1 MVYMHRGYTGVYR
14 GLEQAGLAIRPAPGF
29 WFHMPCLLI
38 SSYAAVP
45 DAIRKHRPSHMLTLM
60 DEHVPTPPEIPPER
74 HHRIRVHDIIE
85 PAEGAIPPTT
95 DHIEGLLTFSRSWRR
110 EAPFLVHCWA
120 GISRST
126 AAAYILLCDIRG
138 PGHETQ
144 IAREL
149 RELAPHAQPNRL
161 MIRHAD
167 QILAREGRM
176 IAAVESMGDAR
187 IVWETE
193 VVELNVLTE
202 GLHV

>member
-1 MVYMHRGYTGVYR
+1 
-14 GLEQAGLAIRPAPGF
+14 
-29 WFHMPCLLI
+29 
-38 SSYAAVP
+38 
-45 DAIRKHRPSHMLTLM
+45 MLTLM
-60 DEHVPTPPEIPPER
+60 DEHVETPPEILPNR
-74 HHRIRVHDIIE
+74 HHRIRVHDIAE
-85 PAEGAIPPTT
+85 PAEGAIVPSM
-95 DHIEGLLTFSRSWRR
+95 DHVEGLLAFSRTWTR

-138 PGHETQ
+138 AGHEAA

-167 QILAREGRM
+167 QFLGREGRM
-176 IAAVESMGDAR
+176 IAAVESMGEAR

-193 VVELNVLTE
+193 VVEVPLLPE
-202 GLHV
+202 ELHA

>member
-1 MVYMHRGYTGVYR
+1 MDHQGVSS
-14 GLEQAGLAIRPAPGF
+14 GSQLQTLAIPPAPGF
-29 WFHMPCLLI
+29 WFRMPRLLI
-38 SSYAAVP
+38 SSYAAIA
-45 DAIRKHRPSHMLTLM
+45 DTIRRHRPSHMLTLM
-60 DEHVPTPPEIPPER
+60 DEHVATPPEILPDR
-74 HHRIRVHDIIE
+74 HFRIRVHDIVE
-85 PAEGAIPPTT
+85 PAEGAIAPELS
-95 DHIEGLLTFSRSWRR
+95 HIEGLLVFARTWTR

-138 PGHETQ
+138 PGHEAQ

-167 QILAREGRM
+167 RFLGREGRM
-176 IAAVESMGDAR
+176 IAAVEAMGEAR

-193 VVELNVLTE
+193 VVEMRLLAEV
-202 GLHV
+202 HA

>member
-1 MVYMHRGYTGVYR
+1 M
-14 GLEQAGLAIRPAPGF
+14 GLAIRPAPGL
-29 WFHMPCLLI
+29 WCRMPRLLI
-38 SSYAAVP
+38 SSYAAIA
-45 DAIRKHRPSHMLTLM
+45 DAILRHRPSHMLTLM
-60 DEHVPTPPEIPPER
+60 DEHVPTPPEIPAER
-74 HHRIRVHDIIE
+74 HHRIRVHDIVE
-85 PAEGAIPPTT
+85 PAEGAIPPSM
-95 DHIEGLLTFSRSWRR
+95 DHIDGLLTFARTWTR

-138 PGHETQ
+138 PGYEAE

-167 QILAREGRM
+167 QLLAREGRM
-176 IAAVESMGDAR
+176 IAAVESMGEAR

-193 VVELNVLTE
+193 VVELNALAE
-202 GLHV
+202 KLHV